1 MDRNRQNYLIF
12 NSNNLI
18 KLSLICFTVILAVRV
33 LIGAPF
39 AFDRGVLLFC
49 GTLLVLALIIANI
62 FISLY
67 VFFRI
72 IVQIFIPKSN
82 INKNDHTSITFF
94 SLFLYALGH
103 LILLCL
109 CYYCSFGT
117 NYIIAIFITLPIF
130 FYLITNLI
138 ATVFIFI
145 LKIIKKIIL
154 FFTDKE
160 DKSNEHKFIFTHFL
174 VGNNHKVFDKKD
186 KYSDKLLLTIS
197 MIFLIVF
204 MIYCAG
210 VKIDFII
217 RKIDCRLSHF
227 ILSAVALILA
237 MFHFGLLLFVFIR
250 NIKKIIY
257 FYPKQEKSYL
267 NCRYFNNLLNYMMF
281 VSILFLVINITVFQM
296 HFFKAFVNACWGYPF
311 WGYLL
316 NFIGAIILYM
326 LFYLRGNY
334 QDDRKKKKNN

>member
-1 MDRNRQNYLIF
+1 MEMERDRQKYLIF
-12 NSNNLI
+12 NSNNLL
-18 KLSLICFTVILAVRV
+18 KLSLIFFTVMHAIRILIETPYALLV
-33 LIGAPF
+33 
-39 AFDRGVLLFC
+39 FDRGIFLFC
-49 GTLLVLALIIANI
+49 GTLLVFVLIIAYI

-72 IVQIFIPKSN
+72 IVQILIPQSN

-103 LILLCL
+103 LILFCL
-109 CYYCSFGT
+109 CYYCSLDANWLCG
-117 NYIIAIFITLPIF
+117 IIITLPIS

-138 ATVFIFI
+138 GAVFIFI

-154 FFTDKE
+154 FFTDKKE
-160 DKSNEHKFIFTHFL
+160 DKSNEQKFMFTHFL
-174 VGNNHKVFDKKD
+174 VGNNNEVFDKKD

-210 VKIDFII
+210 VKIDLII
-217 RKIDCRLSHF
+217 RKFDCRLSHF
-227 ILSAVALILA
+227 ILLAVALILA

-296 HFFKAFVNACWGYPF
+296 HFFEASVNAYWVYPF
-311 WGYLL
+311 WDYLL

-334 QDDRKKKKNN
+334 QDD